1 MKKAFTALL
10 AVLAAATLFA
20 QSPNGVPTAIKDF
33 LKMSSTD
40 TTTCLVTGVVSSIRS
55 VSGGNFYIKDD
66 TGELFI
72 YGIVDPAHPG
82 WGFNQMDISVGDTL
96 SLSGRRQ
103 VYKTTIEMTS
113 ARLVSKAIGPDHG
126 APIKF
131 DRDPSFKGKKGDE
144 ARKAFSKWVA
154 SKVRYPKEEADG
166 EGGTVVIK
174 FVIGRNGGVQ
184 EVQVLKGVNQAL
196 NEEALRVVRSSPKWK
211 PAMMNGQPVRV
222 SYTLPVVFYPPSN

>member
-10 AVLAAATLFA
+10 AFIAAAPLLA
-20 QSPNGVPTAIKDF
+20 QTPYGVPTDIKDF

-40 TTTCLVTGVVSSIRS
+40 TTTCLIKGVVTNIRS
-55 VSGGNFYIKDD
+55 TSGGNFYIKDN

-72 YGIVDPAHPG
+72 YGIIDPAHPG

-103 VYKTTIEMTS
+103 VYKTTVEMTS

-131 DRDPSFKGKKGDE
+131 DREPSFKGKKGE
-144 ARKAFSKWVA
+144 AAKKAFSQWVS
-154 SKVRYPKEEADG
+154 SKLRYPKDAQG
-166 EGGTVVIK
+166 ASGTVTVK

-184 EVQVLKGVNQAL
+184 EVQVVKGINPAL
-196 NEEALRVVRSSPKWK
+196 NEEALRVVRSAPKWK
-211 PAMMNGQPVRV
+211 PGIINGNPVRAT
-222 SYTLPVVFYPPSN
+222 YTLPVTFYPPSN